1 MTPAKLCIA
10 APLAVVAF
18 ATALPDAESSEARQ
32 IQDADLRFQRM
43 LAWLESGI
51 IESGLGD
58 DSRPS
63 LADTVQLQRGIYGRS
78 LVAKRSIQKGS
89 LVAVLPLS
97 RLISEHNYSNV
108 QQKDLSSGMDADHWQ
123 LLQLAVA
130 LARTRR
136 LGSSSPM
143 APYIELLPKSYNGLP
158 HNWNDSD
165 QHPPQGLACSSLFL
179 DDVRSKTQILRSF
192 RKPVSQ
198 IFGMSVEELSWAMDT
213 AGSRAWG
220 KKHIGSLL
228 FPLFDLMN
236 HADHPNMAMS
246 FNDEL
251 QALQFIATRQISARE
266 ELLMPYFL
274 KKDAW
279 ETLQTYG
286 FVCPSSPPAVNLK
299 VSWIQLQNA
308 QEKIMGRKGAEMPTE
323 STAEFELSENTSTT
337 AAKHFLSY
345 LRLLAE
351 GGPTHEE
358 VEAGGLAED
367 VAPSTWAAEKLALE
381 IGSEI
386 LRDALASYKDI
397 QVNSIE
403 AHARN
408 QYLKMLCESDRLAL
422 QWWLEVLQRGLRM
435 AGTNESRADLTYLHD
450 PWHAQLWN
458 YVQEEFFWCWYLHR
472 AAADAWAEHPFELL
486 LVAFGC
492 ATLRRGFIMFVRFG
506 ILSCCRHSRT
516 SVAGIFD
523 NLCSLSSWWVCLGSL
538 VALASAVSMQRSN
551 HLFQF
556 VLIATLALELCFNS
570 DTLAQLL
577 RLISIILCCSAVL
590 ASIYFAA
597 NAGADD
603 VTIQ

>member
-32 IQDADLRFQRM
+32 IQDAGLHFHRM
-43 LAWLESGI
+43 LEWLESGI
-51 IESGLGD
+51 REAGLGD
-58 DSRPS
+58 DSRPP
-63 LADTVQLQRGIYGRS
+63 LADTFQLQHGIYGLS
-78 LVAKRSIQKGS
+78 LVSKRSIQSGS
-89 LVAVLPLS
+89 RIAVLPFS
-97 RLISEHNYSNV
+97 RTISKPSYSKV
-108 QQKDLSSGMDADHWQ
+108 QLEGFGSGMDADT
-123 LLQLAVA
+123 LQDLQFQVL
-130 LARTRR
+130 LARERR
-136 LGSSSPM
+136 LGSSSTW
-143 APYIELLPKSYNGLP
+143 APYINTLPKSYNHLP
-158 HNWNDSD
+158 YRWNDSG
-165 QHPPQGLACSSLFL
+165 QHPPEGLACSSSFFDYLRHQGQAQRTNEREMSIRFGI
-179 DDVRSKTQILRSF
+179 DVEDF
-192 RKPVSQ
+192 
-198 IFGMSVEELSWAMDT
+198 SWAADILS
-213 AGSRAWG
+213 SRTWNDGGNTFA
-220 KKHIGSLL
+220 I
-228 FPLFDLMN
+228 PLFDLMN
-236 HADHPNMAMS
+236 HDNHPNIAIA
-246 FNDEL
+246 FDYEL
-251 QALQFIATRQISARE
+251 QGVELHALRRISPGE
-266 ELLMPYFL
+266 ELVISYKKRPKTWQMFQRFGFL
-274 KKDAW
+274 TPDTTPW
-279 ETLQTYG
+279 MRLRING
-286 FVCPSSPPAVNLK
+286 
-299 VSWIQLQNA
+299 IQQQSA
-308 QEKIMGRKGAEMPTE
+308 QEKILGRQGAAMPADFVL
-323 STAEFELSENTSTT
+323 STDTT
-337 AAKHFLSY
+337 TKHAKLFLSY
-345 LRLLAE
+345 LRFLAE

>member
-422 QWWLEVLQRGLRM
+422 QWWLEVLQRGLYR
-435 AGTNESRADLTYLHD
+435 AGADESRADLTYLDD
-450 PWHAQLWN
+450 PWHA
-458 YVQEEFFWCWYLHR
+458 ELHQAFLQFLTFIHTR
-472 AAADAWAEHPFELL
+472 TQNAWAEHPFELL
-486 LVAFGC
+486 VFACGC
-492 ATLRRGFIMFVRFG
+492 ATARHGIVMLVRFG
-506 ILSCCRHSRT
+506 IRSCCRHSRT
-516 SVAGIFD
+516 SIVGTFD
-523 NLCSLSSWWVCLGSL
+523 KFCSLSNRWNWLGSM
-538 VALASAVSMQRSN
+538 VALASAASMQRSDVDI
-551 HLFQF
+551 QF
-556 VLIATLALELCFNS
+556 VLIATVIFDLYYFYSEWLVLLLSCSFVAL
-570 DTLAQLL
+570 
-577 RLISIILCCSAVL
+577 
-590 ASIYFAA
+590 SIYLATGLAA
-597 NAGADD
+597 GD
-603 VTIQ
+603 VVVIGEQ

>member
-251 QALQFIATRQISARE
+251 QALQFTATRRISPGE
-266 ELLMPYFL
+266 EMCMAYWEPGTR
-274 KKDAW
+274 DAW
-279 ETLQTYG
+279 ETIRTWG
-286 FVCPSSPPAVNLK
+286 FASPDNLNSPSIRLK
-299 VSWIQLQNA
+299 INGTQQQNV
-308 QEKIMGRKGAEMPTE
+308 QEKIIGIRGAAMP
-323 STAEFELSENTSTT
+323 SEFKLSMDTT
-337 AAKHFLSY
+337 KTDAKHFLNY

-351 GGPTHEE
+351 GGPTREE
-358 VEAGGLAED
+358 VEAGGPARY
-367 VAPSTWAAEKLALE
+367 VAPSTWAAERLALE
-381 IGSEI
+381 MGSEI
-386 LRDALASYKDI
+386 LRDALASHKATQVDSTEAQAHI
-397 QVNSIE
+397 QF
-403 AHARN
+403 
-408 QYLKMLCESDRLAL
+408 LKMICESDRLAL
-422 QWWLEVLQRGLRM
+422 QWWLEVLQRGLYR
-435 AGTNESRADLTYLHD
+435 AGADESRADLTYLEV
-450 PWHAQLWN
+450 PWHAR
-458 YVQEEFFWCWYLHR
+458 LHR
-472 AAADAWAEHPFELL
+472 AVLELLALIYTRAQNAWAEHPFELL
-486 LVAFGC
+486 VFACGC
-492 ATLRRGFIMFVRFG
+492 ATVRHGIVMFVRFG
-506 ILSCCRHSRT
+506 IRSCYRHSRT
-516 SVAGIFD
+516 SIVGTFD
-523 NLCSLSSWWVCLGSL
+523 KFCSLSSRWHWLGSL
-538 VALASAVSMQRSN
+538 VALAAAASMQR
-551 HLFQF
+551 LDMVFQI
-556 VLIATLALELCFNS
+556 VLIATVAFDLCYFYLEWLP
-570 DTLAQLL
+570 LL
-577 RLISIILCCSAVL
+577 LCCS
-590 ASIYFAA
+590 FAA
-597 NAGADD
+597 FGIYLATGPAADH
-603 VTIQ
+603 VVIAEQ